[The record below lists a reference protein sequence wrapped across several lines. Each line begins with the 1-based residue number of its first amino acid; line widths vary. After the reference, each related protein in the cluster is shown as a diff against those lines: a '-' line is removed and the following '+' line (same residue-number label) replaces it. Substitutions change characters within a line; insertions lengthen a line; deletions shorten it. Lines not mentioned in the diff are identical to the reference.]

1 MEPQQL
7 KAILE
12 SVIMSSNTPLSVDR
26 LLAIFNEDERPEKNV
41 IRDALNALQQDYA
54 DKSIELKEVSSGFRF
69 QVRKQYADW
78 VSRLW
83 EERPQR
89 YSRAL
94 LETLALIAY
103 KQPITRGDI
112 EQIRGVAVNTQII
125 KTLLERDWIEILG
138 ERDVPGRPSLYG
150 TTPQFLDYFNLTSLE
165 ELPALPPVR
174 DLEQIS
180 AELNLNLEAP
190 TDKSAGADKVIALT
204 VENSTEANSDTT
216 DVAESA
222 TAS

>member
-1 MEPQQL
+1 MEQQQL

-12 SVIMSSNTPLSVDR
+12 ALIMSSNTPLSVDR
-26 LLAIFNEDERPEKNV
+26 LLAVFAEEERPEKSDL
-41 IRDALNALQQDYA
+41 RAALSALQEDYA
-54 DKSIELKEVSSGFRF
+54 DKSIELKEVGSGFRF
-69 QVRKQYADW
+69 QVRKNYAEW

-125 KTLLERDWIEILG
+125 KTLLEREWIEIVG

-180 AELNLNLEAP
+180 AELHLNLATTSANPAE
-190 TDKSAGADKVIALT
+190 TDKVVSLA
-204 VENSTEANSDTT
+204 VEDSDATSSDNS
-216 DVAESA
+216 VAESA
-222 TAS
+222 TAN

>member
-1 MEPQQL
+1 MQPQQL

-12 SVIMSSNTPLSVDR
+12 ALIMSSNTPLSVER
-26 LLAIFNEDERPEKNV
+26 LLAVFSEEERPEQQHL
-41 IRDALNALQQDYA
+41 IEALYALQLEYEG
-54 DKSIELKEVSSGFRF
+54 KSIELKEVGSGFRF
-69 QVRKQYADW
+69 QVRKSYSDW
-78 VSRLW
+78 VARLW

-125 KTLLERDWIEILG
+125 KTLLERDWIEIVG

-150 TTPQFLDYFNLTSLE
+150 TTKQFLDYFNLTSLAQLP
-165 ELPALPPVR
+165 ELPPIR
-174 DLEQIS
+174 DLDQIN
-180 AELNLNLEAP
+180 AELNLEIPALLSVDTTVDTSQTAV
-190 TDKSAGADKVIALT
+190 GADTL
-204 VENSTEANSDTT
+204 
-216 DVAESA
+216 AETAAA
-222 TAS
+222 T

>member
-1 MEPQQL
+1 MEQPQL

-12 SVIMSSNTPLSVDR
+12 ALIMSSNTPLSVDR
-26 LLAIFNEDERPEKNV
+26 LLAVFAEAERPEKTDL
-41 IRDALNALQQDYA
+41 RAALSALQADYA
-54 DKSIELKEVSSGFRF
+54 DKSIELKEVGSGFRF
-69 QVRKQYADW
+69 QVRKQFSEW

-150 TTPQFLDYFNLTSLE
+150 TTPQFLDYFNLTTLE
-165 ELPALPPVR
+165 DLPSLPPVR

-180 AELNLNLEAP
+180 AELNLDLASTVDNPAV
-190 TDKSAGADKVIALT
+190 TDKVIALP
-204 VENSTEANSDTT
+204 VDAADAASDTT
-216 DVAESA
+216 VAESA